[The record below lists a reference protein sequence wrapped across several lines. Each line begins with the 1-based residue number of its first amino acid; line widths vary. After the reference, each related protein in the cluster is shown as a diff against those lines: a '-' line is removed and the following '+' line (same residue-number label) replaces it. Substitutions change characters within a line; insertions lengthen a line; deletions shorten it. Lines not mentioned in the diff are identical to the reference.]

1 MSFKPFRLRSSTAGI
16 PLIGCGSSTLLR
28 TMRSRPARSVMRMPP
43 SGRNARPYGR
53 CSPFNATTLNFGPG
67 IGLPL
72 GPRVELSK
80 MPGLS
85 GSVSRAG
92 AGACCACSAVKPIP
106 TAAVIARMG
115 FNMGELYAESW
126 TSEDLRISRDRPAI
140 VSAMAPWALKPGET
154 LHHLRRRA
162 EAGGRT
168 GGCRGRDHLPD
179 AGPESTR
186 QGVRTYY
193 IKDHYLN

>member
-1 MSFKPFRLRSSTAGI
+1 
-16 PLIGCGSSTLLR
+16 
-28 TMRSRPARSVMRMPP
+28 
-43 SGRNARPYGR
+43 
-53 CSPFNATTLNFGPG
+53 
-67 IGLPL
+67 
-72 GPRVELSK
+72 
-80 MPGLS
+80 
-85 GSVSRAG
+85 
-92 AGACCACSAVKPIP
+92 
-106 TAAVIARMG
+106 MG

-193 IKDHYLN
+193 IKDHYLNYPSILVRLRRIHRDALRDLLRMAWEYVSAKARAPRRPAGHGKRRISRPR